1 LAISHFPLLLILLG
15 VGLACPRSIG
25 PTMCTEV
32 KHAGVGRARQRCGG
46 TSTDS
51 RSSGMAVRRGSKPG
65 QGILSPGD
73 GPVLVLGSRPHERL
87 ARGQV
92 GPATRFWPKMVLE

>member
-1 LAISHFPLLLILLG
+1 
-15 VGLACPRSIG
+15 
-25 PTMCTEV
+25 MCTEV

-73 GPVLVLGSRPHERL
+73 GPVLGLGSRPRERL
-87 ARGQV
+87 GQ
-92 GPATRFWPKMVLE
+92 GPSWADNRVLAQNGFGIKKLSFNFQRFY